1 MTFADTPTPSECG
14 EIEQAHHELYV
25 KAWWFYVELQLGRVH
40 AGRFL
45 RETKKIDRVPGVDKY
60 FRDLCHYNLVVSPE
74 GVWSTTKAF

>member
-1 MTFADTPTPSECG
+1 MFADTPTPSECG

-60 FRDLCHYNLVVSPE
+60 FRDLCHSNLVISPS
-74 GVWSTTKAF
+74 GVWSTTKAY